1 MSWIAKYY
9 IHSNIKMVVCG
20 LGGTIIHDL
29 RYSYQPFYLS
39 LKKYGIDKNT
49 FPNDNLL
56 NIYGKDKFFA
66 IYDIVNQVYPEEK
79 ESNQVL
85 QQMYRDSKNS
95 KHLINDY
102 PRKAEFINT
111 NIPKTLY
118 NMRQRGIKVVLTS
131 AYPKRIGDKI
141 VKDLNLE
148 KCFDNYLFN
157 EDNRFSTNKPS
168 VERINFFMKQFN
180 INDPREI
187 VKIGSN
193 IPDLVEGN
201 MIPCGVNIAVLTG
214 YDYEDELIETGAD
227 YLVNDLSNI
236 IVDRDELYDY

>member
-29 RYSYQPFYLS
+29 RYLYQPFYFS
-39 LKKYGIDKNT
+39 LKKYGIDKNN
-49 FPNDNLL
+49 FPKEKHL

-66 IYDIVNQVYPEEK
+66 IHDIVNQVYPEEK
-79 ESNQVL
+79 ECNQVL
-85 QQMYRDSKNS
+85 RQMYLDSKHS
-95 KHLINDY
+95 RHLINDY
-102 PRKAEFINT
+102 PRKAEFINS

-118 NMRQRGIKVVLTS
+118 NMRQRGLKVVLTS
-131 AYPKRIGDKI
+131 AYPKRIGHKI

-148 KCFDNYLFN
+148 QCFDNYLFN
-157 EDNRFSTNKPS
+157 EDDRFSTSKPS
-168 VERINFFMKQFN
+168 VERIHFLMKQFN

-193 IPDLVEGN
+193 ITDLVEGN
-201 MIPCGVNIAVLTG
+201 MIPCGINIAVLTG

-227 YLVNDLSNI
+227 YLINDLSNI
-236 IVDRDELYDY
+236 IVDRNDLYD